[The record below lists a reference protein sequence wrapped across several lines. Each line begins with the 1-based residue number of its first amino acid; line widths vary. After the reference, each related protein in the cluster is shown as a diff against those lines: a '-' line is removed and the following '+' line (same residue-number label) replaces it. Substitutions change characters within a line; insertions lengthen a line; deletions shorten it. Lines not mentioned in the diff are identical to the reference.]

1 MQCFGHLV
9 SLALLRI
16 FKKTWWTDV
25 LLYNDALKNTV
36 INTLCQISWQKKLRE
51 NIPKNTLGNCM
62 NVIYH

>member
-1 MQCFGHLV
+1 MQYFGHLV

-36 INTLCQISWQKKLRE
+36 VNTRYVKSHGKKNAGE
-51 NIPKNTLGNCM
+51 YT
-62 NVIYH
+62 